1 MSYRLK
7 QYNVVAVSATLLLAA
22 AAGTAASLPRQL
34 PSAPEVIER
43 HIDAVGGRDA
53 IQAHSSTHVT
63 GVVEIVGQGL
73 VGQLAIYGA
82 APHFTLVTL
91 SFADVS
97 IESRTGY
104 NGEIGWSM
112 ESMTGERVLQ
122 GGELQ
127 QLVDEA
133 DYYSDLHE
141 AAKFSSMETLELVD
155 FAGRPAYKLEFV
167 YLSGRQVFEYFDVES
182 GLLTGVEGIQESI
195 MGPMNVVT
203 TLGDYQQFG
212 DVMVPMVVVQE
223 LGPGQ
228 TVHITI
234 QSVEHDSVDP
244 SVFELPAAIKTLVG
258 SERLR

>member
-1 MSYRLK
+1 MPYCLTPYK
-7 QYNVVAVSATLLLAA
+7 VVAMSAALLLATTA
-22 AAGTAASLPRQL
+22 SSTAAMLPQL
-34 PSAPEVIER
+34 PAAPEVIER

-53 IQAHSSTHVT
+53 IRAHTSTQLT
-63 GVVEIVGQGL
+63 GSVEIVGQGL

-82 APHFTLVTL
+82 APDLTLVALT
-91 SFADVS
+91 FADVG

-104 NGEIGWSM
+104 NGEVGWSM
-112 ESMTGERVLQ
+112 ESITGERVLQ
-122 GGELQ
+122 AGELQ

-155 FAGRPAYKLEFV
+155 FAGRPTYKLEFV

-182 GLLTGVEGIQESI
+182 GLLTGIEGIQESI

-212 DVMVPMVVVQE
+212 GIMLPTLIVQE

-228 TVHITI
+228 TVQII
-234 QSVEHDSVDP
+234 ILSVEHDNVDP
-244 SVFELPAAIKTLVG
+244 SVFELPAAIKTLIG
-258 SERLR
+258 

>member
-7 QYNVVAVSATLLLAA
+7 QYTVVAMFAALLLATA
-22 AAGTAASLPRQL
+22 ASTAASLPRQL
-34 PSAPEVIER
+34 PPAPEVIGR

-53 IQAHSSTHVT
+53 IQAHASTHLT
-63 GVVEIVGQGL
+63 GSIEILGQGL

-82 APHFTLVTL
+82 APDFTLVTL
-91 SFADVS
+91 SFADAG

-104 NGEIGWSM
+104 NGEVGWSM

-141 AAKFSSMETLELVD
+141 AANFSSMETLEIVD
-155 FAGRPAYKLEFV
+155 FAGRPSYKLELV
-167 YLSGRQVFEYFDVES
+167 YLSGRQVSEYFDVES
-182 GLLTGVEGIQESI
+182 GLLTGVAGIQESI
-195 MGPMNVVT
+195 MGPMNVVS

-212 DVMVPMVVVQE
+212 DVMVPTLIVQE

-228 TVHITI
+228 TVQITVE
-234 QSVEHDSVDP
+234 SVEHDNVDP
-244 SVFELPAAIKTLVG
+244 SVFELPAAIKALIG
-258 SERLR
+258 SELPR